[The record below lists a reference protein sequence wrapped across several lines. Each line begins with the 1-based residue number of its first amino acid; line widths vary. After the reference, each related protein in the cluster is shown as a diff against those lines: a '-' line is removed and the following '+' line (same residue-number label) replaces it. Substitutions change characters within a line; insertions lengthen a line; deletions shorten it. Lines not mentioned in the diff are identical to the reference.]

1 MGLGFAIVGMGL
13 LNQCLRLGFEWVVG
27 LGFGGQWLLGVWVGL
42 DVDVVGFGCCFGGYL
57 SGLDW
62 WMFGAVGLWVLVWI
76 GVWPDR
82 WGWLVGSI
90 LVIGWWWWCLSFG
103 GRWLLVAIVVIV
115 DDDDNDREELIL
127 F

>member
-27 LGFGGQWLLGVWVGL
+27 LGFGGQWLLGVWVAL
-42 DVDVVGFGCCFGGYL
+42 DVGVVGFGCCFGGYL

-76 GVWPDR
+76 GVWLDSM
-82 WGWLVGSI
+82 G
-90 LVIGWWWWCLSFG
+90 
-103 GRWLLVAIVVIV
+103 VAAV
-115 DDDDNDREELIL
+115 
-127 F
+127 